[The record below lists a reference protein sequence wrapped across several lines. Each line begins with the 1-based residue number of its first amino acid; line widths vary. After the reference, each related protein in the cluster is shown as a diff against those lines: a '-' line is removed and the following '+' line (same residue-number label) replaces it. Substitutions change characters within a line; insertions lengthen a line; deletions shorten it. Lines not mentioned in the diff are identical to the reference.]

1 MSAKRIVLSTWGSFG
16 DLHPYMALGLE
27 LQRRGHDAR
36 IATLPSFRQHVEGAG
51 LGFHP
56 VGPDISPDDPNA
68 REIVRA
74 LLDPRIGPEYLFQQ
88 VLGPYLRRGYD
99 ELLAAVKAD
108 GGVDLLITHQV
119 PNTGPIVAEVTGI
132 RWVSGVLLPMSFL
145 SEFDPATPP
154 QAPGLR
160 RVAAFHPAFARALNN
175 LGRAVTRSWTAP
187 IHKLRDDLGLPR
199 GANPVFEGQHSP
211 ALVLALVSR
220 AFAQKQPDYPPQTV
234 ITGFA
239 FYDAADQRPASPE
252 LMRFLDSGDPPILF
266 TLGSAAVWVADDFY
280 ETSIEAARAL
290 GRRALLLVGEDDG
303 KLRANDLPETIG
315 VFEYAPHSVVMPRA
329 SVIVHQGGVGT
340 TAQALR
346 AGRPMLVIPFGQDQ
360 PDNARRCVELGVAR
374 MIARK
379 NYRTE
384 TVTGELS
391 RLLADRTHATRA
403 AEVSAIIKSE
413 HGAATACDAIE
424 RVL

>member
-1 MSAKRIVLSTWGSFG
+1 MIRTRARSSARCSIRGS
-16 DLHPYMALGLE
+16 
-27 LQRRGHDAR
+27 
-36 IATLPSFRQHVEGAG
+36 
-51 LGFHP
+51 
-56 VGPDISPDDPNA
+56 DP
-68 REIVRA
+68 
-74 LLDPRIGPEYLFQQ
+74 YLFQQ